1 MIDQC
6 NISHYKIHFI
16 VHDNASNMVRGIEN
30 SIYDTLPGF
39 IHTLQLVLKECM
51 FQQRGVSDVIAKCK
65 NLHTHFSKSYLASN
79 RLHDIQISFGH
90 PILKVLNNCSTRW
103 DSTFQMVERVDY

>member
-1 MIDQC
+1 
-6 NISHYKIHFI
+6 
-16 VHDNASNMVRGIEN
+16 MVRGIED
-30 SIYDTLPGF
+30 SIYDNLPCF
-39 IHTLQLVLKECM
+39 IHALQLALKECI

-90 PILKVLNNCSTRW
+90 PILKVLNDCSTRW
-103 DSTFQMVERVDY
+103 DSTFQMVERADY